1 MWTLVTSGQ
10 VASIT
15 LRPRPCWLAHRRRNA
30 VRGVDHALAI
40 RNFVDLM
47 HEDRALFRQLVHN
60 KAVMHDLPAH
70 IDGRAKGV
78 EGDLDNVDGA
88 HHAGAKAARL
98 EQQNTLLAGGLIGAA
113 KVGIVYV
120 KIKVLRE
127 QGKELARVV
136 IPSQSDPNTRRD
148 LATMQLPY
156 QSTSMQLALPSQVTG
171 TGLFITDF
179 KARTTHPDGTVVP
192 LEGKLENLLK
202 IETSQQHTRQT
213 VVYLPGVE
221 VGSIVEYRYA
231 ERYDGFYTSP
241 QWDIQRNYFVHKAH
255 FSFLPY
261 KSFRS
266 GTENATGSYLMDRH
280 GAPLNFLLYWPQL
293 PPGAE
298 LKRDTIG
305 RFFLDVTDV
314 PAAPEDDWMPPS
326 SSLLYR
332 VRFYYKGN
340 SDAKGFWV
348 KEARQWSKEVDR
360 LAEPTKAI
368 QDAVQGLVTHN
379 DSDLDKARK
388 LYKAV
393 QELQNTDFT
402 NKQENAAA
410 KPETQNGK
418 RAEDT
423 WTQKSG
429 SSQDIALL
437 YLAMLRAAG
446 LTAYDMKVVNR
457 DRGTFAPDY
466 LYLGQLDDDII
477 LVMIGGKETVL
488 DPGQKMC
495 PFQMV
500 HWKHTGAGGIR
511 EGADSRPSVTS
522 PLQPYTTNTVL
533 RMGEIKVDEHGA
545 AVGSFR
551 FVMAGQEA
559 LYWRQESLRSAEA
572 DLSKEFDQWLES
584 NTPQGSEAHLDRF
597 EGLDNPEANLVA
609 ILRVKASGWLQ
620 SSGWHAAGWPPSP
633 PRRSACAP
641 LLRRACG
648 HPAAEPASWCAPVFA
663 LFDEEMLVG
672 KGSDLRQM
680 RHAQHLLR
688 AAQHLQLLPDRLRR
702 AAADAD
708 VDLIEDQR
716 SRRDQRLLP
725 ARWLA
730 APSSTLTFSA
740 SITRL
745 ISPPEAISSSG
756 FSGSPA
762 LVAMRYSTCPSH
774 ARSMPTPKTAA
785 ITATSKRTFIARS
798 LICRL
803 GQLASLPAALALAVR
818 VFAAVSKYC
827 RAVPVSLRTQLLQ
840 NLVAVLNLRQLL
852 AASSP
857 NAITSATCCA
867 VLALEPVQNSQTIFD
882 LSQPLRRSIDASA

>member
-1 MWTLVTSGQ
+1 MYIGSEK
-10 VASIT
+10 
-15 LRPRPCWLAHRRRNA
+15 
-30 VRGVDHALAI
+30 
-40 RNFVDLM
+40 NFMKLCNGHQSKVQRSTWMSYL
-47 HEDRALFRQLVHN
+47 ALFATAISPMLLHAQFQAPSSEELGMTSDP
-60 KAVMHDLPAH
+60 KAP
-70 IDGRAKGV
+70 
-78 EGDLDNVDGA
+78 
-88 HHAGAKAARL
+88 
-98 EQQNTLLAGGLIGAA
+98 GAA
-113 KVGIVYV
+113 AVYLNVEDSSDDDLHSRIVYV

-609 ILRVKASGWLQ
+609 ILRVKASFATSEAKSLKLP
-620 SSGWHAAGWPPSP
+620 AFFFETRSP
-633 PRRSACAP
+633 
-641 LLRRACG
+641 
-648 HPAAEPASWCAPVFA
+648 EPF
-663 LFDEEMLVG
+663 
-672 KGSDLRQM
+672 
-680 RHAQHLLR
+680 
-688 AAQHLQLLPDRLRR
+688 
-702 AAADAD
+702 
-708 VDLIEDQR
+708 VDLPHRSTPVDMHYGEQITDQVTYDIPAGVQIEH
-716 SRRDQRLLP
+716 
-725 ARWLA
+725 
-730 APSSTLTFSA
+730 APQDERIPWGENAIFAVKTKSA
-740 SITRL
+740 PNQIT
-745 ISPPEAISSSG
+745 
-756 FSGSPA
+756 
-762 LVAMRYSTCPSH
+762 
-774 ARSMPTPKTAA
+774 
-785 ITATSKRTFIARS
+785 IARS
-798 LICRL
+798 LARSFIFEKPEEYDNLRSFYQKVAAADQEEL
-803 GQLASLPAALALAVR
+803 IVSSAPAAGA
-818 VFAAVSKYC
+818 
-827 RAVPVSLRTQLLQ
+827 
-840 NLVAVLNLRQLL
+840 N
-852 AASSP
+852 
-857 NAITSATCCA
+857 
-867 VLALEPVQNSQTIFD
+867 
-882 LSQPLRRSIDASA
+882 